1 MKKNRTSTK
10 NNKSKKVKKSSAGP
24 LRTTSKNARV
34 NNIEN
39 KIQINRKNN
48 IKLNKSYKN
57 RQNNVNNSVKIDIIK
72 NEIIKKSKIKPFT
85 ILKITFFIGIIIAF
99 IYLLFNLETFN
110 LENIE
115 VEGNTKYTDE
125 EIIQN
130 SNLQIGD
137 NIFKQL
143 LNSDNKKINL
153 SYIAKSSLHCA
164 IPDTIVIK
172 VEERYPMYIALDNNT
187 GKYYKIDNEGYLLEE
202 CDLSAKEDELLV
214 EGFTFGENV
223 KFGEKIN
230 DVYMDKLDVYNIIKK
245 EFGNFQIEGN
255 ITKVNFSNSLTIV
268 TLDDKL
274 NIVFA
279 NNSNLNYKVSFLKGI
294 MQKNGNNMEGTIDM
308 SVEDPVYSEYN

>member
-1 MKKNRTSTK
+1 MRLNKGRTSTK
-10 NNKSKKVKKSSAGP
+10 NNKKVLKNSTGPLRPLPKNSNINQKKKVNRNNNDIRLNKSIKNRVNQNVLDEKEEKYRVNTKKVKA
-24 LRTTSKNARV
+24 T
-34 NNIEN
+34 
-39 KIQINRKNN
+39 
-48 IKLNKSYKN
+48 
-57 RQNNVNNSVKIDIIK
+57 
-72 NEIIKKSKIKPFT
+72 T
-85 ILKITFFIGIIIAF
+85 ILKIVFFLAIIFAF

-110 LENIE
+110 LENIQ
-115 VEGNTKYTDE
+115 VEGNTKYSDE
-125 EIIQN
+125 QIVQN
-130 SNLQIGD
+130 SNLKLGE

-143 LNSDNKKINL
+143 LNSENKNVNL
-153 SYIAKSSLHCA
+153 PYIANTKLNYL
-164 IPDTIVIK
+164 IPDTIVIN
-172 VEERYPMYIALDNNT
+172 VEERYPMYIALDSST

-202 CDLSAKEDELLV
+202 CELSSKGDELLV

-230 DVYMDKLDVYNIIKK
+230 EIYIEKLEVYNSIKN
-245 EFGNFQIEGN
+245 EFENIQIEGS

>member
-1 MKKNRTSTK
+1 MKI
-10 NNKSKKVKKSSAGP
+10 VFFLA
-24 LRTTSKNARV
+24 
-34 NNIEN
+34 
-39 KIQINRKNN
+39 
-48 IKLNKSYKN
+48 
-57 RQNNVNNSVKIDIIK
+57 II
-72 NEIIKKSKIKPFT
+72 F
-85 ILKITFFIGIIIAF
+85 AF

-110 LENIE
+110 LENIQ
-115 VEGNTKYTDE
+115 VEGNTKYSDE
-125 EIIQN
+125 QIVQN
-130 SNLQIGD
+130 SNLKLGE
-137 NIFKQL
+137 NVFKQL
-143 LNSDNKKINL
+143 LDSDNKKVNL
-153 SYIAKSSLHCA
+153 PYIANTHLNFL
-164 IPDTIVIK
+164 IPDTIVIN
-172 VEERYPMYIALDNNT
+172 VEERYPMYIALDSST

-202 CDLSAKEDELLV
+202 CELSSKGDELLV

-230 DVYMDKLDVYNIIKK
+230 EIYIEKLEVYNSIKN
-245 EFGNFQIEGN
+245 EFENIQIEGS

>member
-1 MKKNRTSTK
+1 MNKGRTSTK
-10 NNKSKKVKKSSAGP
+10 NNKKALKNSTGP
-24 LRTTSKNARV
+24 LRPLPKNSNV
-34 NNIEN
+34 NQ
-39 KIQINRKNN
+39 KKKVNRNN
-48 IKLNKSYKN
+48 NDIRLNKSIRN
-57 RQNNVNNSVKIDIIK
+57 RESSRVNQNISHHSEEKDNVKTKRVKAT
-72 NEIIKKSKIKPFT
+72 T
-85 ILKITFFIGIIIAF
+85 ILKIVFFLAIIFAF

-110 LENIE
+110 LENIQ
-115 VEGNTKYTDE
+115 VEGNTKYSDE
-125 EIIQN
+125 QIVQN
-130 SNLQIGD
+130 SNLKLGE

-143 LNSDNKKINL
+143 LNSENKNVNL
-153 SYIAKSSLHCA
+153 PYIANTKLNYL
-164 IPDTIVIK
+164 IPDTIVIN
-172 VEERYPMYIALDNNT
+172 VEERYPMYIALDSST

-202 CDLSAKEDELLV
+202 CELSSKGDELLV

-230 DVYMDKLDVYNIIKK
+230 EIYIEKLEVYNSIKN
-245 EFGNFQIEGN
+245 EFENIQIEGS

>member
-1 MKKNRTSTK
+1 MNKGRTSTK
-10 NNKSKKVKKSSAGP
+10 NNKKVLKNSTGPLRPLPKNSNINQKKKVNRNNNDIRLNKSIKNRVNQNVLDEKEEKYRVNTKKVKA
-24 LRTTSKNARV
+24 T
-34 NNIEN
+34 
-39 KIQINRKNN
+39 
-48 IKLNKSYKN
+48 
-57 RQNNVNNSVKIDIIK
+57 
-72 NEIIKKSKIKPFT
+72 T
-85 ILKITFFIGIIIAF
+85 ILKIVFFLAIIFAF

-110 LENIE
+110 LENIQ
-115 VEGNTKYTDE
+115 VEGNTKYSDE
-125 EIIQN
+125 QIVQN
-130 SNLQIGD
+130 SNLKLRE

-143 LNSDNKKINL
+143 LNSENKNVNL
-153 SYIAKSSLHCA
+153 PYIANTKLNYL
-164 IPDTIVIK
+164 IPDTIVIN
-172 VEERYPMYIALDNNT
+172 VEERYPMYIALDSST

-202 CDLSAKEDELLV
+202 CELSSKKDELLV

-230 DVYMDKLDVYNIIKK
+230 EIYIEKLEIYNSIKN
-245 EFGNFQIEGN
+245 EFENIQIEGS

>member
-1 MKKNRTSTK
+1 MNKGRTSTK
-10 NNKSKKVKKSSAGP
+10 NNKKVLKNSTGPLRPLPKNSNINQKKKVNRNNNDIRLNKSIKNRVNQNVLDEKEEKYRVNTKKVKA
-24 LRTTSKNARV
+24 T
-34 NNIEN
+34 
-39 KIQINRKNN
+39 
-48 IKLNKSYKN
+48 
-57 RQNNVNNSVKIDIIK
+57 
-72 NEIIKKSKIKPFT
+72 T
-85 ILKITFFIGIIIAF
+85 ILKIVFFLAIIFAF

-110 LENIE
+110 LENIQ
-115 VEGNTKYTDE
+115 VEGNTKYSDE
-125 EIIQN
+125 QIVQN
-130 SNLQIGD
+130 SNLKLGE

-143 LNSDNKKINL
+143 LNSENKNVNL
-153 SYIAKSSLHCA
+153 PYIANTKLNYL
-164 IPDTIVIK
+164 IPDTIVIN
-172 VEERYPMYIALDNNT
+172 VEERYPMYIALDSST

-202 CDLSAKEDELLV
+202 CELSSKKDELLL

-230 DVYMDKLDVYNIIKK
+230 EIYIEKLEIYNSIKN
-245 EFGNFQIEGN
+245 EFENIQIEGS

>member
-1 MKKNRTSTK
+1 MNKGRTSTK
-10 NNKSKKVKKSSAGP
+10 NNKKVLKNSTGPLRPLPKNSNINQKKKVNRNNNDIRLNKSIKNRVNQNVLDEKEEKYRVNTKKVKA
-24 LRTTSKNARV
+24 T
-34 NNIEN
+34 
-39 KIQINRKNN
+39 
-48 IKLNKSYKN
+48 
-57 RQNNVNNSVKIDIIK
+57 
-72 NEIIKKSKIKPFT
+72 T
-85 ILKITFFIGIIIAF
+85 ILKIVFFLAIIFAF

-110 LENIE
+110 LENIQ
-115 VEGNTKYTDE
+115 VEGNTKYSDE
-125 EIIQN
+125 QIVQN
-130 SNLQIGD
+130 SNLKLGE

-143 LNSDNKKINL
+143 LNSKNKNVNL
-153 SYIAKSSLHCA
+153 PYIANTKLNYL
-164 IPDTIVIK
+164 IPDTIVIN
-172 VEERYPMYIALDNNT
+172 VEERYPMYIALDSST

-202 CDLSAKEDELLV
+202 CELSSKKDELLV
-214 EGFTFGENV
+214 EGFTFGENI

-230 DVYMDKLDVYNIIKK
+230 EIYIEKLEIYNSIKN
-245 EFGNFQIEGN
+245 EFENIQIEGS

>member
-1 MKKNRTSTK
+1 MNKGRTSTK
-10 NNKSKKVKKSSAGP
+10 NNKKVLKNSTGPLRPLPKNSNINQKKKVNRNNNDIRLNKSIKNRVNQNVLDEKEEKYRVNTKKVKA
-24 LRTTSKNARV
+24 T
-34 NNIEN
+34 
-39 KIQINRKNN
+39 
-48 IKLNKSYKN
+48 
-57 RQNNVNNSVKIDIIK
+57 
-72 NEIIKKSKIKPFT
+72 T
-85 ILKITFFIGIIIAF
+85 ILKIVFFLAIIFAF

-110 LENIE
+110 LENIQ
-115 VEGNTKYTDE
+115 VEGNTKYSYE
-125 EIIQN
+125 QIVQN
-130 SNLQIGD
+130 SNLKLGE

-143 LNSDNKKINL
+143 LNSENKNVNL
-153 SYIAKSSLHCA
+153 PYIANTKLNYL
-164 IPDTIVIK
+164 IPDTIVIN
-172 VEERYPMYIALDNNT
+172 VEERYPMYIALDSST

-202 CDLSAKEDELLV
+202 CELSSKGDELLV

-230 DVYMDKLDVYNIIKK
+230 EIYIEKLEVYNSIKN
-245 EFGNFQIEGN
+245 EFENIQIEGS